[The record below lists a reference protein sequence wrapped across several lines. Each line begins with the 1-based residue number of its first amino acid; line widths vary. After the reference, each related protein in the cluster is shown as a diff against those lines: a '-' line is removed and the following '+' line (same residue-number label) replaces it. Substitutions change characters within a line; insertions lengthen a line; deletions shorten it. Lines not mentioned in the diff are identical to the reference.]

1 MEEDPPESAWDELIG
16 GMAAQGPAVELTP
29 NERTAAS
36 LLFGY
41 LNENFQVVKPLLQ
54 LPKRWEV
61 KEKLQLDATA
71 LRALEI
77 TKTSR
82 DGNFKGSLM
91 HAIKS
96 TCTAGGRRLL
106 QDWFTAPLT
115 DPAEME
121 KRLDIVER
129 LVDQPSLRY
138 SLSNQLKQCA
148 DLPRTVQKL
157 AMGRADAD
165 DLIAIRRTI
174 EFSAAIVDN
183 LKHSKKVNTALEE
196 LYSGLKGP
204 KKVAE
209 IIEKSID
216 EEGVVKKHVIEE
228 EEAMKNMVDEEE
240 IVEMSTVAK
249 AEGAGAAETEAEG
262 PTEETWEEREHRK
275 MLKKA
280 RDDLTKERELDIWII
295 KRGASR
301 ALASLHKQLDQ
312 LFQQKEEM
320 IIDLRNKLGRHVLYF

>member
-1 MEEDPPESAWDELIG
+1 
-16 GMAAQGPAVELTP
+16 
-29 NERTAAS
+29 
-36 LLFGY
+36 
-41 LNENFQVVKPLLQ
+41 
-54 LPKRWEV
+54 
-61 KEKLQLDATA
+61 KLQLDATA

-115 DPAEME
+115 DPGEME

-157 AMGRADAD
+157 AMGRGDAD

-174 EFSAAIVDN
+174 EFSAVIVDN
-183 LKHSKKVNTALEE
+183 LKHSKKVNAALEE

-209 IIEKSID
+209 II
-216 EEGVVKKHVIEE
+216 
-228 EEAMKNMVDEEE
+228 
-240 IVEMSTVAK
+240 
-249 AEGAGAAETEAEG
+249 
-262 PTEETWEEREHRK
+262 
-275 MLKKA
+275 
-280 RDDLTKERELDIWII
+280 
-295 KRGASR
+295 
-301 ALASLHKQLDQ
+301 
-312 LFQQKEEM
+312 
-320 IIDLRNKLGRHVLYF
+320 